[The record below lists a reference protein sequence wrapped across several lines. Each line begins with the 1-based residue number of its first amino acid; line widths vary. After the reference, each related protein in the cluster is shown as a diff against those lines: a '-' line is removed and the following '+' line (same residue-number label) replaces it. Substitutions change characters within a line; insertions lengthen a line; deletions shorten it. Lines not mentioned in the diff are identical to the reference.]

1 MISLCVC
8 IWLFTSRT
16 CASPVKR
23 TTKRLFTEEDTTDD
37 NGDGF
42 ADSAASTAEPRY
54 LLASVYDYVF
64 MQTPIKHY
72 PTAINRCKNK
82 FPTTVQ
88 ARVCL
93 IWHI

>member
-1 MISLCVC
+1 M
-8 IWLFTSRT
+8 
-16 CASPVKR
+16 
-23 TTKRLFTEEDTTDD
+23 DD
-37 NGDGF
+37 DGDGC
-42 ADSAASTAEPRY
+42 ADGAAVAAEPRY